1 MSDAEIHA
9 SGARICASEAL
20 QDGGPGVRF
29 MVETADGTKPAFAI
43 RHMGLSTA
51 FLNRCAHKL
60 VELDWDNGQFFDTE
74 GRYLVCAVH
83 GALYDPASG
92 ECVAGPCRG
101 GKLISVPI
109 RESGGALWLVLAPD
123 AVIK

>member
-1 MSDAEIHA
+1 MSEGGIHA
-9 SGARICASEAL
+9 PGARICASEAL

-29 MVETADGTKPAFAI
+29 TVGTANGAKPAFAI
-43 RHMGLSTA
+43 RHAGLATA

-60 VELDWDNGQFFDTE
+60 VELDWDNGQFFDAE
-74 GRYLVCAVH
+74 RRYLVCAVH

-109 RESGGALWLVLAPD
+109 REAGGALWLVRAPD